1 MPNLV
6 DGNING
12 IRPTLA
18 VRPEVQQNNQAE
30 QLANRPEQ
38 AQPRDRVEISELAR
52 QRAEEA
58 RPRAAAG
65 DDSRA
70 GAADRP
76 GARPPEAG
84 QQGAVNGPT
93 AQRAEQVRQQQEAAA
108 REVAERP
115 AERQGNLV
123 DVVGG

>member
-1 MPNLV
+1 MPNRV

-12 IRPTLA
+12 LRPTLA
-18 VRPEVQQNNQAE
+18 VRPEARQNDQVEQQ
-30 QLANRPEQ
+30 ANRPEQ
-38 AQPRDRVEISELAR
+38 TQQRDRVEISELAR

-58 RPRAAAG
+58 RPRAGAG

-70 GAADRP
+70 GAAERP
-76 GARPPEAG
+76 DARPPEAG

-93 AQRAEQVRQQQEAAA
+93 AQRAEQVREQREAAV
-108 REVAERP
+108 RVAAESP

-123 DVVGG
+123 DVVG